1 MAPIVSERIGPVNQ
15 LGRRVSAE
23 SKENFKAGWTPIAES
38 ASTTLARE
46 VRSLAWTSQALI
58 DEHSIV
64 VADCQTKGEP
74 RLAARIA
81 DVGSSGVE

>member
-23 SKENFKAGWTPIAES
+23 SKESFKAGWTPIAES

-46 VRSLAWTSQALI
+46 VRSLTWTSQALI
-58 DEHSIV
+58 DEQSIL
-64 VADCQTKGEP
+64 VADCQRRGEP

-81 DVGSSGVE
+81 HVGSSGVE